1 MAIDARRSDMAVP
14 TIGRIAPERLHVR
27 TEGRKSR
34 LPWVESVA
42 ACLTPVVGE
51 A

>member
-1 MAIDARRSDMAVP
+1 VPIDQRRTDMALP
-14 TIGRIAPERLHVR
+14 TIGRIAAEILHVR
-27 TEGRKSR
+27 TEGRKSSHAC
-34 LPWVESVA
+34 VESVA